1 MKKTLIA
8 SALLAGALVGGTAV
22 AGAADGG
29 DAGRADHGEL
39 VRFAAAPAS
48 LEGHA
53 TMVRTGDG
61 STIVSLHVSGLEPGA
76 TYGAHVHNRPC
87 STNLGG
93 THYEHPG
100 FEGGPAGY
108 EDEIWPGPFTTN
120 AAGVGRGRVVV
131 PVTAGPDAVSV
142 VVHAPGGTKI
152 ACADLTDAPVFVPD
166 PV

>member
-22 AGAADGG
+22 AGAQ

-39 VRFAAAPAS
+39 VPFAAAPAS

-53 TMVRTGDG
+53 TMVRTADG
-61 STIVSLHVSGLEPGA
+61 STIVSVHVSGLEPDA
-76 TYGAHVHNRPC
+76 TYGSHVHNRPC
-87 STNLGG
+87 SMNQGG
-93 THYEHPG
+93 GHYLHDTPT
-100 FEGGPAGY
+100 GGGSAQEPNG
-108 EDEIWPGPFTTN
+108 IWPGPFTTN

-152 ACADLTDAPVFVPD
+152 ACADLTDGPISVPD